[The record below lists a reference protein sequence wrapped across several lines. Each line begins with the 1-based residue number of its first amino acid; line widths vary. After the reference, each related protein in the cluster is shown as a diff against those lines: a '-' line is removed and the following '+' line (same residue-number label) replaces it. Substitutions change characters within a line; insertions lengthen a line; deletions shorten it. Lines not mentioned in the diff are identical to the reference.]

1 VCLKCAFQYY
11 LLMQPDVKPVNG
23 DKLIDDIKIKMER
36 MIQKRVEAVRVILQL
51 YTFLTSSIP
60 SSFVYR

>member
-1 VCLKCAFQYY
+1 
-11 LLMQPDVKPVNG
+11 MQPDVKPVNG